1 MRADVVESL
10 CRKHVLAYTMSYYMG
25 KEEVR
30 TEQKCLAFSQL
41 AAAHLLKEEH
51 SRKFPSHLPPDLP
64 SSISTVNNNR
74 VLLPFFLL
82 PPILYYSF
90 TDINKQFY
98 EFMGYVWPHS
108 SPKKLEKNPWEDQAW
123 VKNQKFKSIY
133 NILHII
139 LKHLSL

>member
-1 MRADVVESL
+1 MWLKACAESMFSHIPWATIRGRKKWEQSRNVWHFPSWLLPTYLKKSIVESSL
-10 CRKHVLAYTMSYYMG
+10 LI
-25 KEEVR
+25 
-30 TEQKCLAFSQL
+30 CLQTS
-41 AAAHLLKEEH
+41 HLL
-51 SRKFPSHLPPDLP
+51 SVQ
-64 SSISTVNNNR
+64 SIIT

-108 SPKKLEKNPWEDQAW
+108 SPEKLEKNPWEDQAW